1 MATGMEGPWLVVMIA
16 VSTVALIGN
25 VTVLAT
31 SKRDSPGQ
39 VFSCGTAISSSLT
52 SVFAVYYLCCIYG
65 LIDDSDTRESL
76 YLCLTRLCGA
86 AFCVSATICTLF
98 AASADRFMA
107 IMFPFVY
114 EVHATKKIA
123 FRLLVV
129 IYLYLAVF
137 YAFPFLFAAHLLKK
151 ATCQYSQ
158 LLWDEYNTI
167 MLLGNVGLP
176 LVGCVILNVPVFRT
190 AFRQRRSQ
198 FRNGNHPGE
207 RSRVWEEFGLSI
219 RTSLTV
225 LTFLG
230 CWAPFTLYKFITL
243 VTASPVVA
251 VSQVVGVLPFFTCA
265 LNPILLGLKVSQL
278 RTIADFTIF
287 WIFGLCCC
295 APKESVDDVL
305 LEGEREIETR
315 KDEESL
321 RVTPS
326 LGFETRTAKVSAL
339 ETTTPTSSVKRAHSC
354 IILSPEML
362 ESNNDNDANDVFSQS
377 TTTCP
382 GSSSS
387 PKTGHKHSDLGKTAW
402 N

>member
-1 MATGMEGPWLVVMIA
+1 MEGPWLVVMIA

-39 VFSCGTAISSSLT
+39 VFSCGTALSSSLT

-65 LIDDSDTRESL
+65 LIDDNDTRESL
-76 YLCLTRLCGA
+76 FLCLTRLCGA

-123 FRLLVV
+123 FRLLVAL
-129 IYLYLAVF
+129 YLYLAVF
-137 YAFPFLFAAHLLKK
+137 YAFPFLFAAHLLQET
-151 ATCQYSQ
+151 ACQYSK
-158 LLWDEYNTI
+158 LLWEEYNTI
-167 MLLGNVGLP
+167 LLLGNVGLP
-176 LVGCVILNVPVFRT
+176 LLGCVILNVPVFRT

-207 RSRVWEEFGLSI
+207 RSRVWEEFGLTI
-219 RTSLTV
+219 RTSLTFF
-225 LTFLG
+225 TFLG

-243 VTASPVVA
+243 VTTSPAAA
-251 VSQVVGVLPFFTCA
+251 VSQVVGILPFFTCA

-295 APKESVDDVL
+295 CCCAPKESVDDVL

-315 KDEESL
+315 KDEVSV
-321 RVTPS
+321 RVNSS

-339 ETTTPTSSVKRAHSC
+339 ETTTRTSSMQRAHSC
-354 IILSPEML
+354 IVLSPKML
-362 ESNNDNDANDVFSQS
+362 ESNNDYGANNVFYQS
-377 TTTCP
+377 TSTYP